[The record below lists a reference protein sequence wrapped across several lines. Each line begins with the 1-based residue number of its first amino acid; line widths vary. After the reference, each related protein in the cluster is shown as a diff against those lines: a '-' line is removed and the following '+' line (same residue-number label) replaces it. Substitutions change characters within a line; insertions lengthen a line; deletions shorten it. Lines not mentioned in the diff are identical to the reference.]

1 MSVLND
7 CEITRTDKTRRGIY
21 VRGADASAIV
31 NGNDASINGFAIGID
46 VDGGSA
52 TIENNHIYDN
62 GIGVRFTNTGN
73 GTVKTNK
80 FYESGLLNGTD
91 IQGTSTAGLIIATDK
106 NWLAGSSF
114 GVENLHATN
123 IIDAT
128 LNYWN
133 HASGPGAIAGG
144 SGAQVTALVEYCPWL
159 DNVPTELGWTR
170 WFSNFTYSY
179 NFSY

>member
-62 GIGVRFTNTGN
+62 GIGVRFTNNGN

-159 DNVPTELGWTR
+159 DL
-170 WFSNFTYSY
+170 SLIHI
-179 NFSY
+179 